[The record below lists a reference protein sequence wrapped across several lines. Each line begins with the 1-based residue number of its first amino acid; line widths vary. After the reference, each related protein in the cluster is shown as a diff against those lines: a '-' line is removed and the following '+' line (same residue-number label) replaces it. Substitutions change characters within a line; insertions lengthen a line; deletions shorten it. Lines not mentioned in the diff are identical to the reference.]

1 MWEGGRQESDESER
15 ERRATE
21 CVLVVHTHRIRKIVS
36 LLAQEVWYA
45 IGKSMELT
53 LFMSLRGVVKL
64 V

>member
-36 LLAQEVWYA
+36 QLPAGLSFEF
-45 IGKSMELT
+45 ELT
-53 LFMSLRGVVKL
+53 IV
-64 V
+64 